1 MNKNKLLINAP
12 ALALAL
18 LLTTTACTAPTPQN
32 TPAAAGTAAKSD
44 PVIGEWTM
52 TTLELGTGGEMQQ
65 VPFSGQIIFTDAGT
79 VSVQAMNPDTG
90 AADTPYTVQG
100 YEAFYGDATID
111 ANAGTFSVV
120 VESAAARALIGQT
133 LSRNFEVRDDTLVLT
148 PVDPSEGW
156 RVTYER
162 TTDEGKR

>member
-1 MNKNKLLINAP
+1 MNKNKLLTIAP

-18 LLTTTACTAPTPQN
+18 LLTTTACTAPSPQSTSATAE
-32 TPAAAGTAAKSD
+32 TPAQAD
-44 PVIGEWTM
+44 PIIGEWTM
-52 TTLELGTGGEMQQ
+52 TTLEFGTGGEMQE

-79 VSVQAMNPDTG
+79 VSGQAMNPDTA
-90 AADTPYTVQG
+90 AADTPYPVQG
-100 YEAFYGDATID
+100 YEAFYGDASVD
-111 ANAGTFSVV
+111 ADAGTFSVV

-133 LSRNFEVRDDTLVLT
+133 LSRNFEVTDDTLVLT

-162 TTDEGKR
+162 AAAEETR